1 MKENRFSFADEPE
14 NGTRAKVVGIGNAG
28 CNAINWMIHEGLCG
42 LDMIAMNTDI
52 RSLQAS
58 LAPYRVQIGR
68 TVTQGSSAGFEPET
82 GRKAAEEDRESI
94 HQALDGANMVILI
107 AGMGRGTGQGASPI
121 VAQAARESGAL
132 TLAIVTK
139 PFAFEGKARMQHA
152 ETGIAALKEYVDA
165 MIVIPGQLLMPSEE
179 PKTTLV
185 DAYHL
190 IDDFLC
196 RAVRGLGD
204 FVSGSG
210 PWNLE
215 FAVLRSA
222 LKQRGNVL
230 LSVGAACGDSR
241 ATQAIE
247 EALSS
252 PLLEDVSIRAAHH
265 LLVNFS
271 GGQDMTLSEVKEAT
285 DVIFGTAGE
294 NADVRVGAVINP
306 AIHEGISVTLIASGL
321 NGRLPTVKAI
331 NGDFQNGFRHP
342 PSRTHKS
349 SPIRRLPIV
358 VGEDSLPL
366 NNSEPSV
373 PDFLRR

>member
-14 NGTRAKVVGIGNAG
+14 NGTCAKVAGIGNAG
-28 CNAINWMIHEGLCG
+28 CIAINRMIHEGLCE
-42 LDMIAMNTDI
+42 LEMIAVNTDI

-68 TVTQGSSAGFEPET
+68 TVTQGSSAGFEPEI

-94 HQALDGANMVILI
+94 RQALDGTNMVVLL
-107 AGMGRGTGQGASPI
+107 AGMGRGTGQGAIPI
-121 VAQAARESGAL
+121 VAQVAREIGAL

-139 PFAFEGKARMQHA
+139 PFAFEGKARMQQA
-152 ETGIAALKEYVDA
+152 DTGIAALKEYVDA
-165 MIVIPGQLLMPSEE
+165 MIVIPNQLLIPGEE
-179 PKTTLV
+179 SQTTLV
-185 DAYHL
+185 EAYHL

-196 RAVRGLGD
+196 KAVRGIGD

-222 LKQRGNVL
+222 LKQRGNVV
-230 LSVGAACGDSR
+230 LSVGTANGESR
-241 ATQAIE
+241 AAQAIE
-247 EALSS
+247 QALSS

-271 GGQDMTLSEVKEAT
+271 GGQDMTLSEVKQAT
-285 DVIFGTAGE
+285 DLIFGTAGE

-321 NGRLPTVKAI
+321 NGRLPTAKTT
-331 NGDFQNGFRHP
+331 NGELQNGLRYGT
-342 PSRTHKS
+342 SKTHKT

-358 VGEDSLPL
+358 VGDDSLPL
-366 NNSEPSV
+366 NNAEPSV